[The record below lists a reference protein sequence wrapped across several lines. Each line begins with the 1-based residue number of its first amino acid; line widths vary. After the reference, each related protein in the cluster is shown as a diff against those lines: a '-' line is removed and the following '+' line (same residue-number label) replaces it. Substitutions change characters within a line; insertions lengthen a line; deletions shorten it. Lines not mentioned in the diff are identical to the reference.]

1 MLSLRV
7 CYDLLSWDVDN
18 SSVMLLSVRGRVTA
32 YPGWRIDS
40 MWLRLELI
48 LFRLLFFVINRSR
61 WIELCYYQRSRDVA
75 PYLEYRYR
83 IDKRNALCGVNA
95 LTRLVF
101 LYVSFEVNSICN
113 QQRAEEFSPHTRPT
127 WWFDATVVKLTLCR
141 IAVLSRLLQF
151 CLNRVIS
158 LSEESRHCSSCLR
171 IRYGN
176 GQNYSLRIC
185 CFEVIISF
193 IVMWVES
200 LNESCYLTLRGVK
213 LRQIPSLGFYVVT
226 INIPLCRV
234 TVLSSYHLFH
244 CDVRGV
250 FEWIVLFYSP

>member
-151 CLNRVIS
+151 VWIVLSHSLRSQDTVHPVFGFDMAMVRITLYGFVVSRLLSLLLWCEWSLWMNPAIS
-158 LSEESRHCSSCLR
+158 LS
-171 IRYGN
+171 
-176 GQNYSLRIC
+176 
-185 CFEVIISF
+185 
-193 IVMWVES
+193 VES
-200 LNESCYLTLRGVK
+200 S
-213 LRQIPSLGFYVVT
+213 
-226 INIPLCRV
+226 
-234 TVLSSYHLFH
+234 
-244 CDVRGV
+244 
-250 FEWIVLFYSP
+250 